1 MPAAATVIGTIESPK
16 AAQKLIDEL
25 VEAGFKDRD
34 VEILEGDEDELVA
47 EIVGR
52 GFGKEDARGY
62 AEAVGRGKTVV
73 AARAS
78 EEKAP
83 EAAAII
89 ERYETAAGGGSSRE
103 EQGETVRE
111 VEEQLSVGKRKVT
124 TGGVR
129 VTTGVSERPVQKTV
143 SLREEQVEVERRST
157 DRELRPEEAEAA
169 FAEKTIEMLGTS
181 EEVEVGKEARVV
193 GEVSLGKRVEEHK
206 ETVKDSVRR
215 SEVEVEEIKPGGSS
229 RRR

>member
-16 AAQKLIDEL
+16 AARKLIDEL
-25 VEAGFKDRD
+25 VEAGFKDQD

-52 GFGKEDARGY
+52 GFGEEDARGY
-62 AEAVGRGKTVV
+62 AEAVSRGQTVV

-89 ERYETAAGGGSSRE
+89 ERYETTGGGSARE
-103 EQGETVRE
+103 EQGETAQE
-111 VEEQLSVGKRKVT
+111 IEEQLSVGKRKVA

-129 VTTGVSERPVQKTV
+129 LTTSVSERPVQKTV
-143 SLREEQVEVERRST
+143 SLREERVEVERRPA

-169 FAEKTIEMLGTS
+169 FSERTVEMLGTS

-229 RRR
+229 KRR

>member
-52 GFGKEDARGY
+52 GFDKEDARGY
-62 AEAVGRGKTVV
+62 AEAAGRGKTVV

-89 ERYETAAGGGSSRE
+89 ERYETSGGGSSRE
-103 EQGETVRE
+103 EQGETVQE
-111 VEEQLSVGKRKVT
+111 VEEELSVGKRKVT

-129 VTTGVSERPVQKTV
+129 VTTSVSERPVQKTV
-143 SLREEQVEVERRST
+143 TLREEQVEVERRSA

-169 FAEKTIEMLGTS
+169 FTETTIERLGTS
-181 EEVEVGKEARVV
+181 EEASVRKEARVV
-193 GEVSLGKRVEEHK
+193 GEVALGKQVEERK
-206 ETVKDSVRR
+206 ETVKDTVRR

-229 RRR
+229 KRR

>member
-16 AAQKLIDEL
+16 AARKLIDEL
-25 VEAGFKDRD
+25 VEAGFKDQD

-52 GFGKEDARGY
+52 GFGEGDARGY
-62 AEAVGRGKTVV
+62 AEAAGRGKTVV

-103 EQGETVRE
+103 EQGETVQE
-111 VEEQLSVGKRKVT
+111 IEEQLSVGKRKVAS
-124 TGGVR
+124 GGVR

-181 EEVEVGKEARVV
+181 EEASVRKEARVV
-193 GEVSLGKRVEEHK
+193 GEVALGKRVEEHK

-215 SEVEVEEIKPGGSS
+215 TEVEVEEIKPGGSS
-229 RRR
+229 KRR

>member
-1 MPAAATVIGTIESPK
+1 MPATVIGTIESPK

-25 VEAGFKDRD
+25 VEAGFADRD
-34 VEILEGDEDELVA
+34 VEILEGDQDELVA

-62 AEAVGRGKTVV
+62 AEAAGRGKTVV

-89 ERYETAAGGGSSRE
+89 ERYETAGGGESSRE
-103 EQGETVRE
+103 EQGETVPE
-111 VEEQLSVGKRKVT
+111 IEEQLSVGKRKVT

-129 VTTGVSERPVQKTV
+129 VTTSVSERPVQKTV
-143 SLREEQVEVERRST
+143 SLREERVEVERRST

-169 FAEKTIEMLGTS
+169 FAEKTVEMLGTS
-181 EEVEVGKEARVV
+181 EEASVRKEARVV

-215 SEVEVEEIKPGGSS
+215 TEVEVEEIKPGGSS
-229 RRR
+229 KRR

>member
-16 AAQKLIDEL
+16 AAQKLIAEL

-52 GFGKEDARGY
+52 GFDKEDARGY
-62 AEAVGRGKTVV
+62 AKAVSRGKTVV
-73 AARAS
+73 AARTP
-78 EEKAP
+78 EEKTQK
-83 EAAAII
+83 AAAII
-89 ERYETAAGGGSSRE
+89 ERYETSGGEEGLER
-103 EQGETVRE
+103 EQGTSVNE
-111 VEEQLSVGKRKVT
+111 VEEELSVGKRKVT

-129 VTTGVSERPVQKTV
+129 LTTSVSERPVQKTV
-143 SLREEQVEVERRST
+143 SLREERVEVERRPA
-157 DRELRPEEAEAA
+157 DRELKPEEAEAA
-169 FAEKTIEMLGTS
+169 FAERTVEMLGTS
-181 EEVEVGKEARVV
+181 EEASVRKEARVV
-193 GEVSLGKRVEEHK
+193 GEVALGKRVEERK

-229 RRR
+229 KRR

>member
-1 MPAAATVIGTIESPK
+1 MPAATVIGTIESPK
-16 AAQKLIDEL
+16 AARKLIDEL
-25 VEAGFKDRD
+25 VEAGFDDRD
-34 VEILEGDEDELVA
+34 VEILEGDEAELVA

-62 AEAVGRGKTVV
+62 AEAAGRGKTVV

-78 EEKAP
+78 EAKAP

-89 ERYETAAGGGSSRE
+89 ERHETAGGGSSRE
-103 EQGETVRE
+103 EQGETVQE
-111 VEEQLSVGKRKVT
+111 IEEELSVGKRKVA

-129 VTTGVSERPVQKTV
+129 VTTSVSERPVQKTV

-169 FAEKTIEMLGTS
+169 FAEKTVEMLGTS
-181 EEVEVGKEARVV
+181 EEASVRKEARVV

-206 ETVKDSVRR
+206 ETVRDTVRR

-229 RRR
+229 KRR

>member
-16 AAQKLIDEL
+16 AARKLIAEL

-34 VEILEGDEDELVA
+34 VEILEGDEAELVA

-52 GFGKEDARGY
+52 GFAKEDARGY

-73 AARAS
+73 AARAP
-78 EEKAP
+78 EAKAP

-89 ERYETAAGGGSSRE
+89 ERYETAGGGSARE
-103 EQGETVRE
+103 ERGETAQE
-111 VEEQLSVGKRKVT
+111 IEEQLSVGKRKVT

-129 VTTGVSERPVQKTV
+129 LTTGVSERPVQKTV
-143 SLREEQVEVERRST
+143 SLREEQVEVERRPA
-157 DRELRPEEAEAA
+157 DRELKPEEAEAA
-169 FAEKTIEMLGTS
+169 FAEKTIEMLGTN
-181 EEVEVGKEARVV
+181 EEASVRKEARVV
-193 GEVSLGKRVEEHK
+193 GEVSLGKRVEERK
-206 ETVKDSVRR
+206 ETVRDSVRR

-229 RRR
+229 KRR

>member
-52 GFGKEDARGY
+52 GFAKEDARGY
-62 AEAVGRGKTVV
+62 AEAAGRGKTVV

-89 ERYETAAGGGSSRE
+89 ERYETAGGGSSQE
-103 EQGETVRE
+103 ERGETVQE
-111 VEEQLSVGKRKVT
+111 IEEQLSVGKRKVT

-129 VTTGVSERPVQKTV
+129 VTTSVSERPVQKTV
-143 SLREEQVEVERRST
+143 TLREEQVEVERRPA
-157 DRELRPEEAEAA
+157 DRELKPEEAEAA

-181 EEVEVGKEARVV
+181 EEASVRKEARVV

-215 SEVEVEEIKPGGSS
+215 SEVEVEEIKPGDSS
-229 RRR
+229 KRR

>member
-25 VEAGFKDRD
+25 VEAGFADRD

-52 GFGKEDARGY
+52 GFGEEDARGY

-89 ERYETAAGGGSSRE
+89 ERYETSGGGSSRE
-103 EQGETVRE
+103 EERGGTVQE

-129 VTTGVSERPVQKTV
+129 VTTSVSERPVQKTV
-143 SLREEQVEVERRST
+143 SLREERVEVERRPA

-169 FAEKTIEMLGTS
+169 FAEKTVEMLGTS
-181 EEVEVGKEARVV
+181 EEASVRKEARVV
-193 GEVSLGKRVEEHK
+193 GEVSLGKRVEERK

-215 SEVEVEEIKPGGSS
+215 SEVEVEEIRPGGSS

>member
-25 VEAGFKDRD
+25 VEAGFADRD

-52 GFGKEDARGY
+52 GFGEEDARGY
-62 AEAVGRGKTVV
+62 AEAAGRGKTVV

-89 ERYETAAGGGSSRE
+89 ERYETSGGGSSRE
-103 EQGETVRE
+103 EQGETVQE
-111 VEEQLSVGKRKVT
+111 IEEQLSVGKRKVT

-129 VTTGVSERPVQKTV
+129 VSTSVSERPVQKTV
-143 SLREEQVEVERRST
+143 TLREEQVEVERRPA

-181 EEVEVGKEARVV
+181 EEASVRKEARVV
-193 GEVSLGKRVEEHK
+193 GEVSLGKRVEERK

-215 SEVEVEEIKPGGSS
+215 SEVEVEEIKPGSS
-229 RRR
+229 KRR

>member
-34 VEILEGDEDELVA
+34 IEILEGDEDELVA

-52 GFGKEDARGY
+52 GFDKEDARGY

-89 ERYETAAGGGSSRE
+89 ERYEAAAGGGSSRE
-103 EQGETVRE
+103 ERGETAQE

-129 VTTGVSERPVQKTV
+129 VTTSVSERPVQKTV
-143 SLREEQVEVERRST
+143 SLREEQVEVERRPA

-181 EEVEVGKEARVV
+181 EEASVRKEARVV

-215 SEVEVEEIKPGGSS
+215 TEVEVEEIKPGGSS
-229 RRR
+229 KRR

>member
-62 AEAVGRGKTVV
+62 AEAVSRGKTVV

-103 EQGETVRE
+103 ERGETVQE
-111 VEEQLSVGKRKVT
+111 IEEQLSVGKRKVT

-129 VTTGVSERPVQKTV
+129 LTTSVSERPVQKTV
-143 SLREEQVEVERRST
+143 SLREEQVEVERRPA
-157 DRELRPEEAEAA
+157 DRELKPEEAEAA
-169 FAEKTIEMLGTS
+169 FAEKTVEMLGTS
-181 EEVEVGKEARVV
+181 EEASVRKEARVV
-193 GEVSLGKRVEEHK
+193 GEVALGKRVEERK

-229 RRR
+229 KRR

>member
-1 MPAAATVIGTIESPK
+1 MPATVIGTIESPK
-16 AAQKLIDEL
+16 VAQKLIDEL
-25 VEAGFKDRD
+25 VKAGFDDQD

-52 GFGKEDARGY
+52 GFDKEDARGY
-62 AEAVGRGKTVV
+62 AKAVSRGKTVV

-78 EEKAP
+78 EEKAGK
-83 EAAAII
+83 AAAII
-89 ERYETAAGGGSSRE
+89 ERYEAPEGEEAPERE
-103 EQGETVRE
+103 EGTSVNE
-111 VEEQLSVGKRKVT
+111 VEEKLSVGKRKVT

-129 VTTGVSERPVQKTV
+129 VATSVSERPVEKTV
-143 SLREEQVEVERRST
+143 SLREEQVEVERRLA
-157 DRELRPEEAEAA
+157 DRKLKPEEAEAA

-181 EEVEVGKEARVV
+181 EEASVRKEARVV

-206 ETVKDSVRR
+206 ETVKDTVRR
-215 SEVEVEEIKPGGSS
+215 TEVEVEEIKPGSS

>member
-1 MPAAATVIGTIESPK
+1 MPAAVTVIGTIESPK

-25 VEAGFKDRD
+25 VEAGFRDRD

-52 GFGKEDARGY
+52 GFDKEDARGY

-78 EEKAP
+78 EKKAP

-103 EQGETVRE
+103 EQGETVQE

-129 VTTGVSERPVQKTV
+129 VTTSVSERPVQKTV

-193 GEVSLGKRVEEHK
+193 GEVSLGKRVEERK
-206 ETVKDSVRR
+206 ETVRDTVRR
-215 SEVEVEEIKPGGSS
+215 TEVEVEEVEPAS
-229 RRR
+229 RKAR

>member
-16 AAQKLIDEL
+16 AAQKLIAEL
-25 VEAGFKDRD
+25 VEAGFEDRD
-34 VEILEGDEDELVA
+34 VEILEGDEAELVA

-73 AARAS
+73 AARAP

-89 ERYETAAGGGSSRE
+89 ERYETSGGEEGSER
-103 EQGETVRE
+103 EQGTSVNE
-111 VEEQLSVGKRKVT
+111 VEEELSVGKRKVT

-129 VTTGVSERPVQKTV
+129 LTTSVSERPVQKTV
-143 SLREEQVEVERRST
+143 TLREERVEVERRPA

-181 EEVEVGKEARVV
+181 EEASVRKEARVV
-193 GEVSLGKRVEEHK
+193 EEVSLGKRVEERK

-229 RRR
+229 KRR

>member
-25 VEAGFKDRD
+25 VEAGFRDRD
-34 VEILEGDEDELVA
+34 VEILEGDQDELVA

-52 GFGKEDARGY
+52 GFDKEDARGY
-62 AEAVGRGKTVV
+62 AEAVSRGKTVV

-89 ERYETAAGGGSSRE
+89 ERYETAAGGGSARE
-103 EQGETVRE
+103 EQGETVQE
-111 VEEQLSVGKRKVT
+111 IEEQLSVGKRKVS

-129 VTTGVSERPVQKTV
+129 VTTSVSERPVQKTV
-143 SLREEQVEVERRST
+143 SLREEQVEVERRPA
-157 DRELRPEEAEAA
+157 DRELKPEEAEAA

-181 EEVEVGKEARVV
+181 EEASVRKEARVV
-193 GEVSLGKRVEEHK
+193 GEVALGKRVEEHK
-206 ETVKDSVRR
+206 KTVKDSVRR

-229 RRR
+229 KRR

>member
-16 AAQKLIDEL
+16 AAQKLIAEL

-73 AARAS
+73 AARAP
-78 EEKAP
+78 EGKAQK
-83 EAAAII
+83 AAAII
-89 ERYETAAGGGSSRE
+89 ERYETSGGEEGRE
-103 EQGETVRE
+103 REQGTSVNE
-111 VEEQLSVGKRKVT
+111 VEEELSVGKRKVT

-143 SLREEQVEVERRST
+143 TLREEQVEVERRPA
-157 DRELRPEEAEAA
+157 DRELKPEEAEAA
-169 FAEKTIEMLGTS
+169 FAERTVEMLGTS
-181 EEVEVGKEARVV
+181 EEASVRKEARVV
-193 GEVSLGKRVEEHK
+193 GEVSLGKRVEERK

-215 SEVEVEEIKPGGSS
+215 TEVEVEEIKPGGSS